1 MRETTSK
8 TLSSNTSESSRSLPD
23 PQFQVLCVP
32 IGVYRSVP
40 TSRDVDSLA
49 DASGAR
55 FYKSQLEAKRRGI
68 KVHYGDNREHWKVT
82 AQIHGRTKFSR
93 TPGARQ
99 AKARNDGRPPDAATG
114 KALLGHRKNA
124 KQKGPAFEKGYKW
137 KDNSCWLDS
146 SVTAISSALS
156 RDFGR
161 SMEPLFAAL
170 PTDHP
175 LRSLQQVV
183 HTRLAMELPGYA
195 DGGCSVLSKQRDGF
209 RKYLLDLPNSP
220 LISLTS
226 FQSLF
231 GWLYH
236 IVKIPIRS
244 QETPLALERA
254 ISIFR
259 VSTHFQLER
268 IRWLEQIHVR
278 KALCERDMQKWF
290 SLDPPWQSP
299 ARIRLVLIVEIR
311 DIAGGHHS
319 TGMGD
324 RVVHNSGVQTEGK
337 PEKPRQVSSTQKDV
351 TESSSRLLV
360 PPHERVRFGGWSVQR
375 GLCTTIGKLDAA
387 ASRQPRR
394 VGTRESWMEKEC
406 VGEG

>member
-8 TLSSNTSESSRSLPD
+8 TLSSNTSESSRSRPD

-32 IGVYRSVP
+32 IVP

-124 KQKGPAFEKGYKW
+124 KQKGPAFEKGYKC

-259 VSTHFQLER
+259 VSTPGPVAAVGVLTTETCFATGSPSFTMSSLAF
-268 IRWLEQIHVR
+268 
-278 KALCERDMQKWF
+278 ALSS
-290 SLDPPWQSP
+290 SLKSATSP
-299 ARIRLVLIVEIR
+299 AVTTPRVWGIGLSIVSRSESVGSKTV
-311 DIAGGHHS
+311 D
-319 TGMGD
+319 
-324 RVVHNSGVQTEGK
+324 SGVQTEGK